1 MIEKGYLDPPS
12 NIMHVNGKRA
22 IGIGVSTDPQRDVV
36 QTGENVKV
44 KLNELLPLMPVG
56 LELQSLYLENEI
68 ANEANNGFIINLIES
83 ILIVIVII
91 MLVMGLRAGLL
102 IGSSL
107 IFSIGGTLLIMSF
120 FGVGLNRTSLAGFI
134 IAWVCWWTTHRSD
147 GQRPNSHC
155 PRCKPTESPD
165 RRSNRTTMG
174 LARSNFIAICSFLP
188 LYLAPSAVAEIV
200 KPLFVVLAIS
210 LGLSWVL
217 ALTQTT
223 VFGNSF

>member
-1 MIEKGYLDPPS
+1 
-12 NIMHVNGKRA
+12 
-22 IGIGVSTDPQRDVV
+22 
-36 QTGENVKV
+36 
-44 KLNELLPLMPVG
+44 MPVG

-134 IAWVCWWTTHRSD
+134 IA
-147 GQRPNSHC
+147 
-155 PRCKPTESPD
+155 
-165 RRSNRTTMG
+165 MG
-174 LARSNFIAICSFLP
+174 MLVDNAIVVTDNAQIAIARGVNRRKALMTEQPDHNGACSEQLSLPSAPSCRFTLLP
-188 LYLAPSAVAEIV
+188 LL
-200 KPLFVVLAIS
+200 
-210 LGLSWVL
+210 
-217 ALTQTT
+217 
-223 VFGNSF
+223 

>member
-1 MIEKGYLDPPS
+1 
-12 NIMHVNGKRA
+12 
-22 IGIGVSTDPQRDVV
+22 
-36 QTGENVKV
+36 
-44 KLNELLPLMPVG
+44 MPVG

-134 IAWVCWWTTHRSD
+134 IAMGMLVDNAIVVTD
-147 GQRPNSHC
+147 NAQIAHC
-155 PRCKPTESPD
+155 PWSQSTESID
-165 RRSNRTTMG
+165 RWRYRAAMGITRSHIYCHLLVPATLPRSFFRGGNCETSFRRTRHLT
-174 LARSNFIAICSFLP
+174 RI
-188 LYLAPSAVAEIV
+188 E
-200 KPLFVVLAIS
+200 
-210 LGLSWVL
+210 LG
-217 ALTQTT
+217 ACPHADYRIR
-223 VFGNSF
+223 